1 MYDRAVF
8 ETRLSDVLE
17 RIAAA
22 AAGCGRDPAGIALVA
37 VSKFHPAEAVSLA
50 AAAGQAVFGESYIQE
65 ALAKMDALA
74 KTPLEWHFI
83 GRLQKNKAK
92 FAAGRFALIHTVD
105 SIELAHVLHKR
116 ALAVGVVQD
125 VLMQVNIAGETQKA
139 GIAED
144 KAQALAK
151 DMLGM
156 GGLRLRGLM
165 VMPPFF
171 DDPERS
177 RPYFARLRA
186 LRGELADRLHAPLP
200 YLSMGMSGDLE
211 QAVEEGA
218 THVRVGTDIFG
229 ERPAARGPA

>member
-1 MYDRAVF
+1 MYDQAILESRLAAV
-8 ETRLSDVLE
+8 RGRIDV
-17 RIAAA
+17 A
-22 AAGCGRDPAGIALVA
+22 AAGCGRDPAEITLVA

-50 AAAGQAVFGESYIQE
+50 AAAGQTVFGESYIQE
-65 ALAKMDALA
+65 ALVKMDALA
-74 KTPLEWHFI
+74 EASLTWHFI

-105 SIELAHVLHKR
+105 SLELARVLQKR
-116 ALAVGVVQD
+116 ALAVGAVQD
-125 VLMQVNIAGETQKA
+125 ILMQVNIAGEPQKA
-139 GIAED
+139 GIAEEE
-144 KAQALAK
+144 AQALAG
-151 DMLGM
+151 DIRGM
-156 GGLRLRGLM
+156 GNLRLMGLM

-186 LRGELADRLHAPLP
+186 LRGELADRCGALP
-200 YLSMGMSGDLE
+200 FLSMGMSGDLE

-229 ERPAARGPA
+229 QRPTG